1 MCRIC
6 DTELSG
12 NAKKFMESPLSFF
25 ACIATMNP
33 PLTPPRRGT
42 DRTQTNACSPP
53 GRGRGWL
60 RSWKAGSMRYEL
72 GALAAII
79 VLLNLPL
86 LHGACAVDM
95 IFLPGR
101 VAAGEWWRV
110 FTHAFVHV
118 SWYHLLLDATAFL
131 MLYQGLVGRSGFERM
146 GYVLAC
152 GAGSL
157 LASLWSA
164 PIVQTHGLCGL
175 SGIAHGLMAFSA
187 LDQMNTT
194 TEKTLQRAGAA
205 TFIIVVAKSII
216 EAATG
221 RIVFESLHFGALGSP
236 VAVCHAGGVLA
247 GLVVMV
253 VVQVSSAI
261 LAWRTT

>member
-1 MCRIC
+1 MTNDERNPKPECRK
-6 DTELSG
+6 LSVVR
-12 NAKKFMESPLSFF
+12 SPVSSFGF
-25 ACIATMNP
+25 RHSFGFRYSSFGFVKN
-33 PLTPPRRGT
+33 G
-42 DRTQTNACSPP
+42 
-53 GRGRGWL
+53 
-60 RSWKAGSMRYEL
+60 SWKAGSMRFEL
-72 GALAAII
+72 SALAAII

-131 MLYQGLVGRSGFERM
+131 MLYQGLAGRSAFERM

-157 LASLWSA
+157 LASLWSS
-164 PIVQTHGLCGL
+164 PIIQTHGLCGL
-175 SGIAHGLMAFSA
+175 SGIAHGLMAIAA
-187 LDQMNTT
+187 LDQMNGPAD
-194 TEKTLQRAGAA
+194 KTLQRAGAA

-221 RIVFESLHFGALGSP
+221 HIVFESFHLGSLGSP
-236 VAVCHAGGVLA
+236 VAVCHAGGV
-247 GLVVMV
+247 
-253 VVQVSSAI
+253 
-261 LAWRTT
+261 